1 MGNYLNLPRN
11 YSFIHRLPFEFEM
24 VVRKKGNATN
34 DGTWYLIQ
42 IEEHELNILS
52 QAELTPGTIY
62 RIQKRSNLVLEII
75 TEQKPQKNSQDG
87 FYA

>member
-11 YSFIHRLPFEFEM
+11 YNFIHRLPNEFEM
-24 VVRKKGNATN
+24 VVCRKGNATN

-52 QAELTPGTIY
+52 EAELEPGAKY

-75 TEQKPQKNSQDG
+75 TEKKPPGSQSG